1 MIMEYI
7 SQSVFGKATVSNHS
21 LSTLDPGPL
30 AWLMITSSEGWV
42 VTLVYPPSMGYVAK
56 QIRYE
61 DFPLQRYALPPLLM
75 V

>member
-21 LSTLDPGPL
+21 PSTLDPGPL

-42 VTLVYPPSMGYVAK
+42 VTFIPQVWV
-56 QIRYE
+56 I
-61 DFPLQRYALPPLLM
+61 
-75 V
+75 